1 MKRSLTEIFVP
12 KSCPLP
18 ADIAYIIL
26 EYANMCKFT
35 DKSAVLDSGNLII
48 DTYSYTAKL
57 NGKELNL
64 RLREFNLLTFLM
76 KNKGKA

>member
-35 DKSAVLDSGNLII
+35 DHSAVFYLYACPNPRNFVPHF
-48 DTYSYTAKL
+48 TNFFK
-57 NGKELNL
+57 
-64 RLREFNLLTFLM
+64 
-76 KNKGKA
+76 